1 MIQLSK
7 FEPGKH
13 YDLPEE
19 DWDDIFPSE
28 HNVRKTDIQGTLEWN
43 ELRASIKKDWVDDDL
58 EITPDGAIWD
68 GQRRYLLARELVVEE
83 RIELA
88 EKGEVPPER
97 TLPLRVRDLTPEE
110 QIKRSLNKNILR
122 KDVGV
127 HDVANSLGN
136 LIEILDTQAAVAEFL
151 GQSDSWVS
159 ERLAVLSTPQQ
170 KFDDKTKKVVEKKSK
185 QPDMSKVSSGK
196 VSTVGELLSS
206 LGEQPKKIQK
216 RVVENT
222 STLPRDQLKDLK
234 DEVKKKVKKGDTVTP
249 EDLEEKIEE
258 KKEIVKRTVNRTF
271 RLQKHLN
278 ELLKTAE
285 GRGYIEDQHEYV
297 NDLLSAGLTELGLI
311 DA

>member
-1 MIQLSK
+1 MIRLSK

-28 HNVRKTDIQGTLEWN
+28 HNVRKTDVQGTIEWN
-43 ELRASIKKDWVDDDL
+43 ELRASLVKDWVDDDL
-58 EITPDGAIWD
+58 EITPSGAIWD
-68 GQRRYLLARELVVEE
+68 GQRRYLLAREIVLEE
-83 RIELA
+83 KIEYA
-88 EKGEVPPER
+88 ERGEDPPER

-127 HDVANSLGN
+127 HDVANSLAG
-136 LIEILDTQAAVAEFL
+136 LIDLLDTQTAVAEFL
-151 GQSDSWVS
+151 GQSDSWIS

-170 KFDDKTKKVVEKKSK
+170 KFDKKDKKVVEKKSK
-185 QPDMSKVSSGK
+185 RPDMSDVPSGK
-196 VSTVGELLSS
+196 VSTVAELLSS
-206 LGEQPKKIQK
+206 MGDQPKKIEK
-216 RVVENT
+216 KVVESS

-234 DEVKKKVKKGDTVTP
+234 DKVADKVKDGEVVTP
-249 EDLEEKIEE
+249 EDLEKEIEK

-285 GRGYIEDQHEYV
+285 GRGYIEDQHEYM
-297 NDLLSAGLTELGLI
+297 NGLLSAGLTDLGLI